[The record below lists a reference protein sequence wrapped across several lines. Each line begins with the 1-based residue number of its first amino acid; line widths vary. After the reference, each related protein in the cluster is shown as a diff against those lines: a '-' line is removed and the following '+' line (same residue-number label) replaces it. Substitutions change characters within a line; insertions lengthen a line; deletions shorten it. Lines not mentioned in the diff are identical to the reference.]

1 MFRIRDFT
9 ASINTSGVLKNN
21 KYIASVTLP
30 PGHYLSSEL
39 NTGDNTLF
47 SIRCDSVQ
55 LPGVAIASADG
66 PPRLGY
72 GPIEKHP
79 YNANFEDVAL
89 TFIVDAN
96 SRIHRMLHK
105 WVNVIV
111 NFEHSKGTIKG
122 AGERGGTMGASG
134 YEVGYRNKYAA
145 DIQID
150 VYRDTGRSTN
160 EKTMTYKLYNA
171 FPMAFPSAGLN
182 WNEGDILRINIP
194 FAYTD
199 YSVEYETYN
208 DRPNER
214 LPRTQP
220 TETGETDREV
230 AGITEINSAFNARRT
245 DIFNA

>member
-1 MFRIRDFT
+1 MFKIADFA

-21 KYIASVTLP
+21 KYIASVALP
-30 PGHYLSSEL
+30 TGHYLSSEL
-39 NTGDNTLF
+39 NPGDSTLF

-55 LPGVAIASADG
+55 LPGVSIASADG

-122 AGERGGTMGASG
+122 ADDPGGTMRSAG

-150 VYRDTGRSTN
+150 VYRDTGRVTN

-182 WNEGDILRINIP
+182 WNEGDILKINIP

-199 YSVEYETYN
+199 YTVAYSSYE
-208 DRPNER
+208 DKPAER
-214 LPRTQP
+214 QPR
-220 TETGETDREV
+220 ETGETDTGV
-230 AGITEINSAFNARRT
+230 AGVPAAASGTVQIGLRT
-245 DIFNA
+245 FGNRTIR